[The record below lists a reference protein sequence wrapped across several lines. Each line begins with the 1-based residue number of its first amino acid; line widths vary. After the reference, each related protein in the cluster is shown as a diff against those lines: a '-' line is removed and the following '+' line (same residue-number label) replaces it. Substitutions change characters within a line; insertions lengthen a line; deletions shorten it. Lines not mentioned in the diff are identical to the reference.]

1 MLTLTMPVWMLN
13 QKMHRK
19 CLISGHPP
27 TQMIKAKTGSR
38 SGSVD
43 NKINFRM
50 NTQPKKSYGKQC
62 AQKIVLVKL
71 ITTEA
76 ISALCSYKTTKS
88 NLSLEIT
95 INSKHKLSIRLRNRA
110 FLVMKVTNLLGL
122 LFLREQKPQ
131 LRQTSEATTTA
142 ETKARC
148 RQIWQSLSK
157 KSSKHSLMKRM
168 IKWRTPK
175 KFKRWSI
182 YRATRDMSQMR
193 TAFGKI
199 GWIRQITA
207 TWYPRQWM
215 I

>member
-1 MLTLTMPVWMLN
+1 MLN

-148 RQIWQSLSK
+148 RQI
-157 KSSKHSLMKRM
+157 
-168 IKWRTPK
+168 
-175 KFKRWSI
+175 
-182 YRATRDMSQMR
+182 
-193 TAFGKI
+193 
-199 GWIRQITA
+199 
-207 TWYPRQWM
+207 
-215 I
+215 